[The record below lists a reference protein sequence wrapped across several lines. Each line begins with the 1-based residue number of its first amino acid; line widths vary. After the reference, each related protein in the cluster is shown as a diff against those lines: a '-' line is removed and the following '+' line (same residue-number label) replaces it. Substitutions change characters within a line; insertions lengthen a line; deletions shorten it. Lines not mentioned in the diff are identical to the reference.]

1 MVFIK
6 TLKQLKACFLLS
18 GISLLLLSFTACSW
32 NDTYTKKPTSRSKP
46 PARVDTSSSQT
57 RQPSGKRPAYHVVG
71 SGEGFYTIARKYG
84 LDFKKLAAWNNMSTN
99 DVIFKGMKIK
109 LYPPNNTSSAS
120 NTTNSSSST
129 TPSSAATALNLQ
141 WPIRGRIINKFN
153 ANDNTVKGIDIAGQ
167 TGQRIKA
174 SANGKVVYAGSGLV
188 GLGNVIVI
196 KHNETYLTAY
206 GYNDKLLLSEGA
218 SVKQGQDIA
227 IIGIGL
233 NNQRMLHFEVRKNG
247 KPVNPIGYLPK

>member
-6 TLKQLKACFLLS
+6 TLKPLKAWFLLS
-18 GISLLLLSFTACSW
+18 SVALLLLFISACSW
-32 NDTYTKKPTSRSKP
+32 NDASSKKPSSR
-46 PARVDTSSSQT
+46 TQSSSKVNTPKRQT

-109 LYPPNNTSSAS
+109 LYPPKNTSPSSS
-120 NTTNSSSST
+120 NTTNGVSTSSSAST
-129 TPSSAATALNLQ
+129 LNLQ
-141 WPIRGRIINKFN
+141 WPLRGRIINKFN

-167 TGQRIKA
+167 AGQRIKA
-174 SANGKVVYAGSGLV
+174 SASGKVVYAGSGLV

-206 GYNDKLLLSEGA
+206 GYNEKLLFSEGA

-233 NNQRMLHFEVRKNG
+233 DNQRMLHFEVRKNG

>member
-6 TLKQLKACFLLS
+6 TLKQLKACLLIS
-18 GISLLLLSFTACSW
+18 GITLLLLSFSACSW
-32 NDTYTKKPTSRSKP
+32 NDTYTKKPSSRSKP
-46 PARVDTSSSQT
+46 PTRVETSTRQP

-109 LYPPNNTSSAS
+109 LYPPKNTSSSPSSSSSATSSAS
-120 NTTNSSSST
+120 ST
-129 TPSSAATALNLQ
+129 STLKLQ

-167 TGQRIKA
+167 AGQRIKA
-174 SANGKVVYAGSGLV
+174 SASGKVVYAGSGLV

-218 SVKQGQDIA
+218 TVKQGQDIA

>member
-1 MVFIK
+1 MVSIK
-6 TLKQLKACFLLS
+6 TLKQRNSFLLLS
-18 GISLLLLSFTACSW
+18 SVSILLLSFTACSW
-32 NDTYTKKPTSRSKP
+32 NDVNSSKP
-46 PARVDTSSSQT
+46 QAKKNPRSVSTPARHPKSY
-57 RQPSGKRPAYHVVG
+57 SGKRPQQHEVG

-84 LDFKKLAAWNNMSTN
+84 LDYKKLAAWNNMSTN
-99 DVIFKGMKIK
+99 DVIFKGMKLR
-109 LYPPNNTSSAS
+109 LYPPKNST
-120 NTTNSSSST
+120 SSSSSN
-129 TPSSAATALNLQ
+129 SSGDLSRATSLASSLKLQ

-167 TGQRIKA
+167 VGQLIKA
-174 SANGKVVYAGSGLV
+174 AASGKVVYAGSGLV

-247 KPVNPIGYLPK
+247 KPVNPMVYLPK